1 MNKARRKK
9 IAEAAGLLEQA
20 RSILNKA
27 QDEEQEA
34 YDNLPESL
42 QRANAGE
49 EMGVYID
56 ILAEAIGYAE
66 DAYDA
71 ISDIA

>member
-1 MNKARRKK
+1 MNKARRKN
-9 IAEAAGLLEQA
+9 IAEAAGLLAQA

-49 EMGVYID
+49 EMGAYID